1 MPFTEDINSEVSLF
15 NPKKM
20 SKTYPKFT
28 LGEQLTQEQID
39 FFDRN
44 GFIHFR
50 SVASAQEVSHI
61 IASTENVQSR
71 WLKDNVKKING
82 VPIKYGKDENG
93 NEIVHRFPFT
103 SQYSEE
109 VHRFVTSPRILALKV
124 LMPQGARIA
133 ENEKDG
139 VIVNHY
145 VNTETSNFRQMG
157 WHTDSM
163 RDIFYGKKVL
173 PMLNVGL
180 YLDNS
185 SSDKGGLRILP
196 GTHKQNIFNMLFKKA
211 YFMNNEE
218 DKNEMLVDALAG
230 DLVVHDGRIWHRVAM
245 SPLMGAASRRRVMYI
260 PIIIGKYMPKSEES
274 ATPFYHHFQKLV
286 R

>member
-1 MPFTEDINSEVSLF
+1 
-15 NPKKM
+15 M
-20 SKTYPKFT
+20 SKSDYPKFT
-28 LGEQLTQEQID
+28 LGETLTQEQIE
-39 FFDRN
+39 FFDKN

-50 SVASAQEVSHI
+50 GVASPEEVKEI
-61 IASTENVQSR
+61 IASTEKVQER
-71 WLKDNVKKING
+71 WLKEDIKKING
-82 VPIKYGKDENG
+82 VPVKYGKDENG
-93 NEIVHRFPFT
+93 KDIVHRFPFT
-103 SQYSEE
+103 SQHSEE
-109 VHRFVTSPRILALKV
+109 VHRFVNSSRIKALKV
-124 LMPQGARIA
+124 LMPEEARIA

-145 VNTETSNFRQMG
+145 VNTSTSNFRQMG

-185 SSDKGGLRILP
+185 ASDKGGLRIIP

-218 DKNEMLVDALAG
+218 DKSEMLVDALAG

-245 SPLMGAASRRRVMYI
+245 SPNVGAASRRRVMYI
-260 PIIIGKYMPKSEES
+260 PIIIGKYMPKSDDS

-286 R
+286 K

>member
-1 MPFTEDINSEVSLF
+1 MSNSE
-15 NPKKM
+15 
-20 SKTYPKFT
+20 YQKFT
-28 LGEQLTQEQID
+28 LGDRLTEEQIK

-50 SVASAQEVSHI
+50 SVAPLPEVQSI
-61 IASTENVQSR
+61 IDSTEDIQSK
-71 WLKDNVKKING
+71 WIKNGIKKING
-82 VPIKYGKDENG
+82 VPIKFGHDETG
-93 NEIVHRFPFT
+93 REIVHRFPFT
-103 SQYSEE
+103 SQYSEP
-109 VHRFVTSPRILALKV
+109 VHHFVTSQRVKCLQDLLPK
-124 LMPQGARIA
+124 GSRIA

-145 VNTETSNFRQMG
+145 VNTASSNFRQMG

-163 RDIFYGKKVL
+163 RDIFYGKKVM

-180 YLDNS
+180 YLDDS
-185 SSDKGGLRILP
+185 SGDKGGLRIIP
-196 GTHKQNIFNMLFKKA
+196 GTHKQNLFSMLFKKA

-218 DKNEMLVDALAG
+218 DKNEMLVDAKAG
-230 DLVVHDGRIWHRVAM
+230 DMVVHDGRIWHRVAM
-245 SPLMGAASRRRVMYI
+245 SPLLGAASRRRVMYI
-260 PIIIGKYMPKSEES
+260 PVIVGKYMPKSEES